1 MRKLPLLLIAAMLLF
16 SACAE
21 EEFPLAFLKIVGESL
36 GGSEAT
42 PEGREDRRTSAQS
55 IAAGTLIRSHGS

>member
-1 MRKLPLLLIAAMLLF
+1 MFPPGEFVKAVGDA
-16 SACAE
+16 ACAE

-42 PEGREDRRTSAQS
+42 PEGRKDRRTSAQS